1 MRRKKKS
8 AFLEELVD
16 VIRTIQVED
25 ILICGDF
32 SCVLDSK
39 LDVISITSGGKH
51 AVSTVK
57 NFNLIFDFIFI
68 DDIFSD
74 FDQYDKWIFFF
85 PPRGQQGFYMVKKD
99 PVCSQKTRLYFVLLE
114 CI

>member
-1 MRRKKKS
+1 M
-8 AFLEELVD
+8 
-16 VIRTIQVED
+16 
-25 ILICGDF
+25 
-32 SCVLDSK
+32 LDSK

-57 NFNLIFDFIFI
+57 NFNLIFDLIFI
-68 DDIFSD
+68 DNIFSD
-74 FDQYDKWIFFF
+74 FDLYDKWIFS
-85 PPRGQQGFYMVKKD
+85 PPRGQQGLYMFKKD